1 MSPDCNLFNQTW
13 DVVVV
18 GSGAAGLMACL
29 ELPAELKVLLLTKD
43 SRARSAS
50 RWAQGGIA
58 AALGPDDSTEAHFH
72 DTLAAGAGLCEPPAV
87 RLLVEQAPRCVERLL
102 SLGVRFDRHG
112 GQLSRTMEAAHSQR
126 RVLHAA
132 DQTGR
137 AIVEVLQKRVLERP
151 QLQQSND
158 AVVLQLWCEGQR
170 CCGLQ
175 LMVAGVIG
183 WLRSG
188 AVVLASGG
196 GCRLFSQTTNPPLAS
211 GDGVVMAYRAGAT
224 LRDLEFV
231 QFHPTALMVPGAPRF
246 LISEAARGEG
256 AVLRSVDGSD
266 PVGAVGGGNLAS
278 RDEVSRAVAEHMMR
292 HGHPHVCLDLRPI
305 GEERLLQQFPS
316 ILERCRAWGIDPLS
330 APVPVAPAAHYWMG
344 GVETDLQAHT
354 SIPGLYA
361 LGEVASSGVH
371 GANRLASNSL
381 MECLVYAHQLGQ
393 GTLDLDPRPMTVPA
407 HHQGAPVALNR
418 ESIATAVALSRRIRH
433 LCWTMVGVNR
443 QEGAMG
449 AAQQQLQAMA
459 QELQGR
465 LELLWFRTSTPGD
478 QHPLLPQD
486 MGLLRC
492 WVEVEHLCTLGLL
505 LLEAARFRCESRGGH
520 HRLDHPAQQPF
531 WRCHSRQQQGQ
542 AISSQM
548 VGSGFP

>member
-1 MSPDCNLFNQTW
+1 MKPDCSLFDQLW
-13 DVVVV
+13 DVVIV

-29 ELPAELKVLLLTKD
+29 ELPPQLNILLLTKD

-102 SLGVRFDRHG
+102 SLGVRFDRQG
-112 GQLSRTMEAAHSQR
+112 GQLSRTIEAAHSQR

-137 AIVEVLQKRVLERP
+137 AIVDVLQARVRERP
-151 QLQQSND
+151 RLHQHNE
-158 AVVLQLWCEGQR
+158 AVVLQLWREGQR

-183 WLRSG
+183 WLRAG

-196 GCRLFSQTTNPPLAS
+196 GCRLFTQTTNPPLAS
-211 GDGVVMAYRAGAT
+211 GDGVVMAYRAGAA

-231 QFHPTALMVPGAPRF
+231 QFHPTALMVPGAPHF

-256 AVLRSVDGSD
+256 AVLHSLDGSD
-266 PVGAVGGGNLAS
+266 PVACVGGGNLAS
-278 RDEVSRAVAEHMMR
+278 RDEVSRAVAKHMVR
-292 HGHPHVCLDLRPI
+292 RGDTHVWLDLRPI
-305 GEERLLQQFPS
+305 GQERLLRQFPS
-316 ILERCRAWGIDPLS
+316 ILERCRAWGIDPLTM
-330 APVPVAPAAHYWMG
+330 PIPVAPAAHYWMG
-344 GVETDLQAHT
+344 GIETDLRSRT
-354 SIPGLYA
+354 TISGLYA

-381 MECLVYAHQLGQ
+381 MECLVCAHQLGQ
-393 GTLDLDPRPMTVPA
+393 EDLDLDPAPHPIAAHYRATPITVTS
-407 HHQGAPVALNR
+407 QSMV
-418 ESIATAVALSRRIRH
+418 TAWEMGRQIRH
-433 LCWTMVGVNR
+433 LCWTMAGVNR
-443 QEGAMG
+443 QEYAMVV
-449 AAQQQLQAMA
+449 AQQHLQALA
-459 QELQGR
+459 NRLNDRPELSW
-465 LELLWFRTSTPGD
+465 LRTSAPGD
-478 QHPLLPQD
+478 RHPIQPQT
-486 MGLLRC
+486 MGLLRR

-505 LLEAARFRCESRGGH
+505 LFEAARFRRESRGGH
-520 HRLDHPAQQPF
+520 HRLDYPAQQPF
-531 WRCHSRQQQGQ
+531 WRCHSRQQQSR
-542 AISSQM
+542 AISSCP
-548 VGSGFP
+548 VGTTN